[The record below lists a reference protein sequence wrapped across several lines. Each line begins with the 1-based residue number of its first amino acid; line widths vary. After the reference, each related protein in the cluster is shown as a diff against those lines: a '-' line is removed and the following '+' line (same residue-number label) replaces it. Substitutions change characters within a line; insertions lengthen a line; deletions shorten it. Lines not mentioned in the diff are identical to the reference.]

1 MTAGYPTILCGVR
14 PPDVLRTLVDRFDPE
29 VFDARDGDARLR
41 LSLTGESSWDAV
53 FAAGGLRLEPAS
65 GQPDAELRAG
75 ATTWSALAR
84 DMAIGLEAYGRGD
97 LVLRHNLHLAVAF
110 LAATSGSIDPA
121 RMRFRTVRPSG
132 RRFSLLEAGAGEPL
146 VMLHGLGGTKAS
158 FLPTVAALSDRYR
171 TIAVD
176 LPGFGNSPMPEEISI
191 SFYAH
196 ILDDLLDALGIESAV
211 VVGNSMGGFI
221 GAELAINH
229 PARVERLVLG
239 SAAGIS
245 TTTRARRP
253 TTTMFRVSAVISSA
267 ALARSRDLVAR
278 PRLRHAILSS
288 VMRHPSRLRHDILLE
303 IMPGANAP
311 GFVPALD
318 ALLDYDFTDRLGRI
332 GCPTLLIWG
341 REDMIVPVADADE
354 YERLIESSRKV
365 IFDETGH
372 VPMLERPQSFNDYL
386 MEFVVETGP
395 GAAGEPALRAPEV
408 ASA

>member
-1 MTAGYPTILCGVR
+1 MSA
-14 PPDVLRTLVDRFDPE
+14 
-29 VFDARDGDARLR
+29 
-41 LSLTGESSWDAV
+41 LSPSN
-53 FAAGGLRLEPAS
+53 GLRQARRAVSGIYPSTARPAAPWEAHRAADDY
-65 GQPDAELRAG
+65 GVPAFPD
-75 ATTWSALAR
+75 WR
-84 DMAIGLEAYGRGD
+84 DTDWG
-97 LVLRHNLHLAVAF
+97 
-110 LAATSGSIDPA
+110 
-121 RMRFRTVRPSG
+121 
-132 RRFSLLEAGAGEPL
+132 PL
-146 VMLHGLGGTKAS
+146 VRTIEVAGCELTHVDLGEGDGPPIVFVHGLGGNWQNWLEC
-158 FLPTVAALSDRYR
+158 LPRAARER
-171 TIAVD
+171 RAIAVD

-332 GCPTLLIWG
+332 RCPTLLIWG